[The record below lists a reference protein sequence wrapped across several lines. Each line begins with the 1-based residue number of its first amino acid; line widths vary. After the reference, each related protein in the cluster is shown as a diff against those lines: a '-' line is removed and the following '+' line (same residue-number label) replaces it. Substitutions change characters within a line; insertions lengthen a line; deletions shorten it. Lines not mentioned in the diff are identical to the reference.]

1 MPVVFNG
8 QGDFETMH
16 DARVRIALVM
26 HSVIDRLLP
35 EELVQAVKGVV
46 VADQQNLADVMR
58 DARQTAR
65 RGGIVYCRRLRRSD
79 SAGNHRC
86 VPVQTFYL
94 ESIEFLQRQ

>member
-1 MPVVFNG
+1 
-8 QGDFETMH
+8 MH
-16 DARVRIALVM
+16 GLIEW
-26 HSVIDRLLP
+26 LLP

-46 VADQQNLADVMR
+46 VADQQNLADIMR

-79 SAGNHRC
+79 STGNHRS
-86 VPVQTFYL
+86 VPVQAFYL